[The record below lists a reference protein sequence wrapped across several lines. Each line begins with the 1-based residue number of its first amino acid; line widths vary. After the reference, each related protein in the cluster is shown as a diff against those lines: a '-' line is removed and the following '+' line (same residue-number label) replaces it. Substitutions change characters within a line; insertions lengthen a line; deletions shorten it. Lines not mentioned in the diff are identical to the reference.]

1 MDDNFTKNILYPSL
15 DTIRND
21 SKIKRFYFF
30 PGLLS
35 VIFLSVLLVY
45 QVVYTYIVLLG
56 KKDEALELILSLF
69 HSEYV
74 TELLITAII
83 FVVFYIIITPI
94 FDGWLIR
101 YINRKNTQGTASR
114 SDSIGF
120 GIFRFY
126 PLFEFNN
133 IFNMFKFISIVNGYL
148 FTLRFLG
155 IDYITSVSIFFL
167 IAFFFSIIL
176 NIFIAY
182 ARYEIVLENKWV
194 FESIGTSSQIALL
207 NIKTTLRLYV
217 MMFIMNIKVMINFIV
232 FLIFPITGAFIAG
245 FVTSQ
250 TFATIAFLILWAF
263 FLFLILVLWYMAA
276 VLDVFTTSI
285 WYHAYIEGKKK
296 LPQNE
301 E

>member
-1 MDDNFTKNILYPSL
+1 MDDSFRSKILLPSL
-15 DTIRND
+15 ETIRTD
-21 SKIKRFYFF
+21 SKIKKFYFF

-45 QVVYTYIVLLG
+45 QVIYTYVVLLG
-56 KKDEALELILSLF
+56 KKDEALELILGIF
-69 HSEYV
+69 HSDYV
-74 TELLITAII
+74 TEIVIGAII
-83 FVVFYIIITPI
+83 FVVFYTIIIPI
-94 FDGWLIR
+94 FDGGLIR
-101 YINRKNTQGTASR
+101 YINNKNTQGDASR

-155 IDYITSVSIFFL
+155 LEYLTSVSVFFV
-167 IAFFFSIIL
+167 IAFLFSIIL

-194 FESIGTSSQIALL
+194 FESIWASSQIALL

-217 MMFIMNIKVMINFIV
+217 LMFIMNIKVILNFIV

-250 TFATIAFLILWAF
+250 TFATIAFIILWVF
-263 FLFLILVLWYMAA
+263 FLFLLLVLGYMAA

-296 LPQNE
+296 LPDA
-301 E
+301 